1 MPIRLIKVSKN
12 LNVGINSLV
21 EFLHKKG
28 IEVEA
33 NPNAKI
39 EDEQY
44 DILIGEFGKDKNI
57 RREATETREKMHR
70 RDEKRETVA
79 IEGYELP
86 EVQAPRKKPEKEMIE
101 TEIPKEMKPQL
112 NVVGSIDLENL
123 GKKKSEPKHEEPQAV
138 KEVPLPEQIKEQEI
152 IRQEPQ
158 EETAPV
164 AVIPE

>member
-28 IEVEA
+28 IEIEA

-39 EDEQY
+39 EDAQY
-44 DILIGEFGKDKNI
+44 DILIAEFGKDKNI

-79 IEGYELP
+79 IDGYELP
-86 EVQAPRKKPEKEMIE
+86 EVTAPGKR
-101 TEIPKEMKPQL
+101 L
-112 NVVGSIDLENL
+112 
-123 GKKKSEPKHEEPQAV
+123 KKKRSRRKYPQ
-138 KEVPLPEQIKEQEI
+138 
-152 IRQEPQ
+152 R
-158 EETAPV
+158 
-164 AVIPE
+164 

>member
-44 DILIGEFGKDKNI
+44 DILIAEFGKDKNI
-57 RREATETREKMHR
+57 RKEATETGKNARRLMTREKLSQLKGMSCLKNKQPR
-70 RDEKRETVA
+70 RNRTRN
-79 IEGYELP
+79 Y
-86 EVQAPRKKPEKEMIE
+86 
-101 TEIPKEMKPQL
+101 
-112 NVVGSIDLENL
+112 
-123 GKKKSEPKHEEPQAV
+123 
-138 KEVPLPEQIKEQEI
+138 
-152 IRQEPQ
+152 
-158 EETAPV
+158 
-164 AVIPE
+164 